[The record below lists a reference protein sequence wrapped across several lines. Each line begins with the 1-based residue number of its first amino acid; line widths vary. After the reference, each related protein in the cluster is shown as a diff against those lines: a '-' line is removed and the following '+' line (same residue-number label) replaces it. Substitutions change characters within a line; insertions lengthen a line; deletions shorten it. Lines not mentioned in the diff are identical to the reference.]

1 MTAWTDA
8 LNRWITVLMQLA
20 AMLATCGLAWSGVQI
35 ILEAS
40 VNDNPHIVP
49 SMLYRIV
56 GIIAALFVIL
66 QAPTLVAELKGALTT
81 PLVP

>member
-1 MTAWTDA
+1 MSAWAET
-8 LNRWITVLMQLA
+8 LNRWISVMMQLA

-49 SMLYRIV
+49 SVLYRIV
-56 GIIAALFVIL
+56 GIIAALFIIF
-66 QAPTLVAELKGALTT
+66 QAPTLVAELRGALST